1 MFLVYLGE
9 SGDTGTSI
17 DDANQPH
24 HVHVGLLVHETQSIS
39 VNGEFSALF
48 RRHFGMPPGEPG
60 APPEIRAGDLFQGR
74 GFFRTWPPAKRAEL
88 IQDCLNILIRRE
100 TPLIAAYLNKRDFA
114 AARAGENGSN
124 MGWQSPSEP
133 TLSRFLLALNMFVDE
148 LNMSKMDSQQLMES
162 AWPIADYALVVAG
175 QSQSVKP
182 TFMSEFLKSPDGMD
196 STAVLDNIFL
206 LCRPGT
212 LSGNP
217 TGQHVRLFRPPLATG
232 FNPSPSILRRPP
244 RRQGGPSHL
253 PRNDLTSV
261 T

>member
-39 VNGEFSALF
+39 INGEFSALF
-48 RRHFGMPPGEPG
+48 RRHFGTPPGEPG
-60 APPEIRAGDLFQGR
+60 APPEIRPGDLFQGR
-74 GFFRTWPPAKRAEL
+74 GFFRTWAPAKRAEL
-88 IQDCLNILIRRE
+88 IQDCLNVLIRRE

-114 AARAGENGSN
+114 GARAGENGPN
-124 MGWQSPSEP
+124 TDWQSPSEP

-196 STAVLDNIFL
+196 SNR
-206 LCRPGT
+206 RPGQHLLRRPRT
-212 LSGNP
+212 LGGNP

-232 FNPSPSILRRPP
+232 FNPSPSILSM
-244 RRQGGPSHL
+244 PSETAGWSRSFTL
-253 PRNDLTSV
+253 
-261 T
+261 

>member
-39 VNGEFSALF
+39 INGEFSALF

-60 APPEIRAGDLFQGR
+60 APPEIRPGDLFQGR
-74 GFFRTWPPAKRAEL
+74 GFFRTWAPAKRAEL
-88 IQDCLNILIRRE
+88 IQDCLNVLIRRE

-114 AARAGENGSN
+114 EARAGGDNLGME
-124 MGWQSPSEP
+124 WQSPSEP

-196 STAVLDNIFL
+196 STAVLDNICYAGPEHSVGTQLANMCAYFARRWL
-206 LCRPGT
+206 QDSTRPH
-212 LSGNP
+212 P
-217 TGQHVRLFRPPLATG
+217 YFDA
-232 FNPSPSILRRPP
+232 LRDGRVVQVIYP
-244 RRQGGPSHL
+244 
-253 PRNDLTSV
+253 V
-261 T
+261 TI